1 MVMAA
6 RFILDQLPDRKPWNS
21 TFTSMPRNSE
31 DNSAARKAP
40 LESRLAREKNPIKR
54 ALMILGPGLIT
65 GASDDDPSGIGTY
78 TQAGASLG
86 LATLWTAIVTL
97 PMMAAIQFICAKIGM
112 VSGMGLAGV
121 LRKHYPRWLVVGAI
135 ILLVIANTINA
146 GTDIGAI
153 AASVNLLAPRV
164 PALAL
169 VVPIAIAIVLVQ
181 ILGSYRTLV
190 RIFKWLTLTLF
201 AYIVAAFLAKPH
213 WPEVLKAT
221 FIPAFRFD
229 NQYLMTL
236 VAIFG
241 TTITPY
247 LFFWQASQE
256 VEEELRMGRETL
268 AEREGATDRELRIA
282 EIDVDAGMIF
292 ASVVFYFVVLAS
304 AATLHVSG
312 KTDIQTATDAA
323 EALRPL
329 SHGMAT
335 VLFALGLIGSG
346 FLAVPILTGAS
357 AYAMCEAFD
366 WRYGL
371 NEKFRDARRFYLI
384 IAAATLVGL
393 LINFFKI
400 PPVTALFWTAV
411 LNGVLAPPLIVII
424 MLVSNSKKVMGKRTN
439 GLLTNFLGWST
450 AAIMIAAAVGMFV
463 TWAK

>member
-1 MVMAA
+1 MS
-6 RFILDQLPDRKPWNS
+6 RSNDSSKKRS
-21 TFTSMPRNSE
+21 GT
-31 DNSAARKAP
+31 
-40 LESRLAREKNPIKR
+40 LESKIEDEKNPVKR
-54 ALMILGPGLIT
+54 LLMFLGPGVIT

-78 TQAGASLG
+78 TTAGASLG

-121 LRKHYPRWLVVGAI
+121 LRKYYPRWLVVGAI
-135 ILLVIANTINA
+135 ILLVVANTINA
-146 GTDIGAI
+146 GTDIGAV
-153 AASVNLLAPRV
+153 AAAINLLVPSV
-164 PALAL
+164 PALLL
-169 VVPIAIAIVLVQ
+169 VVPIAIVIVTVQ
-181 ILGSYRTLV
+181 ILGSYALLV
-190 RIFKWLTLTLF
+190 RIFKWLTLSLF
-201 AYIVAAFLAKPH
+201 AYIAAAFLARPH
-213 WPEVLKAT
+213 WAEVLKAT
-221 FIPAFRFD
+221 FIPVIRLD
-229 NQYLMTL
+229 HRYLMTL

-304 AATLHVSG
+304 AVTLHASG

-329 SHGMAT
+329 SHGAAT
-335 VLFALGLIGSG
+335 ILFALGLIGSG
-346 FLAVPILTGAS
+346 FLAVPILTGSS

-366 WRYGL
+366 WKYGL
-371 NEKFRDARRFYLI
+371 DEKFRDARRFYVI
-384 IAAATLVGL
+384 IAAATVIGL
-393 LINFFKI
+393 LLNFLKI

-411 LNGVLAPPLIVII
+411 INGVLAPPLIVVI
-424 MLVSNSKKVMGKRTN
+424 MLVSNSKKVMGKRVN
-439 GLLTNFLGWST
+439 GKLTNVLGWST
-450 AAIMIAAAVGMFV
+450 AVIMTAAAIGMFV
-463 TWAK
+463 TWGK

>member
-1 MVMAA
+1 MTSSDNQDSA
-6 RFILDQLPDRKPWNS
+6 REQ
-21 TFTSMPRNSE
+21 T
-31 DNSAARKAP
+31 
-40 LESRLAREKNPIKR
+40 LESRLAQEKNPIKR
-54 ALMILGPGLIT
+54 AWMILGPGLIT

-112 VSGMGLAGV
+112 VSGMGLSGV
-121 LRKHYPRWLVVGAI
+121 LRKYYPRWLVVSALV
-135 ILLVIANTINA
+135 LLVVANTINA

-153 AASVNLLAPRV
+153 AAAISLLAPSI
-164 PALAL
+164 PPLAL
-169 VVPIAIAIVLVQ
+169 VVPIAIVIVAVQ

-190 RIFKWLTLTLF
+190 KIFKWLTLTLF
-201 AYIVAAFLAKPH
+201 AYIAAAFLSRPH
-213 WPEVLKAT
+213 WGEVVKAT
-221 FIPAFRFD
+221 FVPPLRFD
-229 NQYLMTL
+229 HQYLMTL

-292 ASVVFYFVVLAS
+292 ASVVFFFVVLAS
-304 AATLHVSG
+304 AVTLHATG

-323 EALRPL
+323 QALRPL
-329 SHGMAT
+329 SHGAAT
-335 VLFALGLIGSG
+335 ILFALGLIGSG
-346 FLAVPILTGAS
+346 FLAVPILTGSS

-366 WRYGL
+366 WKYGL
-371 NEKFRDARRFYLI
+371 DEKFRHARRFYLI

-393 LINFFKI
+393 LINFPKI

-411 LNGVLAPPLIVII
+411 LNGVLAPPLIVVL
-424 MLVSNSKKVMGKRTN
+424 MFVSNNQKIMGKRTN
-439 GLLTNFLGWST
+439 GPLTNVLGWST
-450 AAIMIAAAVGMFV
+450 AAIMTAAAIGMFV
-463 TWAK
+463 TWGK